1 MKSMIVAIDKN
12 NGIAVGN
19 DLPWGRGLPDDL
31 AYFKKMTQ
39 GASVIMGRKTFESLG
54 KPLPNRENIVVSSRP
69 TGVNSVLTAGSL
81 HAAYAL
87 ARYPVFVI
95 GGGQIYAAALD
106 DMDTVY
112 VTEVDAE
119 FPAADVF
126 FPQINCL
133 DFEEVSRDH
142 HEADEHNKYAFDFVV
157 YKRILS

>member
-39 GASVIMGRKTFESLG
+39 GASIIMGRKTFESLG

-81 HAAYAL
+81 DAAYAL

-95 GGGQIYAAALD
+95 GGGQIYTAALD
-106 DMDTVY
+106 DMDTV
-112 VTEVDAE
+112 
-119 FPAADVF
+119 
-126 FPQINCL
+126 
-133 DFEEVSRDH
+133 
-142 HEADEHNKYAFDFVV
+142 
-157 YKRILS
+157 